1 MENDIAQTE
10 GIDKQGIAAEE
21 ITPVEEI
28 FELNDQETVNYI
40 NEQRGTSY
48 ETLEEVLAQKE
59 KIIEREVNPYEDV
72 IEDDDKA
79 YYKYKRETGR
89 SRKEYEALN
98 TDLSTIPKIELAR
111 ERVRKESGSGYSN
124 EQIDAYLSDTLGIDL
139 EDMSDSDQIKLAS
152 FTKSVLDEKRVE
164 QEKYKKPVEKSTE
177 NEYVK
182 LDNGSIMLKQDFEK
196 LELQYADFEKNR
208 LANIQIAKEA
218 VNSVTAFD
226 FDFQSDENGT
236 LKQEKFTFELPDTDK
251 QRLLSNVSDM
261 RSAIDRVFGSD
272 KNVNHI
278 KLQKALYFAENEGK
292 LLTSFKNKV
301 EAEVTERVLKQ
312 RGNVNFTSNDPL
324 QQQNREGVK
333 MMSFKDILKEI

>member
-10 GIDKQGIAAEE
+10 GIDQQGIAAEE

-196 LELQYADFEKNR
+196 LELQNADFEKNR